1 MIYHV
6 FANKSNIGDWLS
18 ALGIQSALSGLEFSE
33 HFCDAPFI
41 DETMAVL
48 QKAGHG
54 DFVVV
59 GGGGLFMDYF
69 APFWELF
76 LKNANGF
83 PYGIWG
89 TGYCDLTQEMSL
101 PPRELIEKVITGSR
115 FCYVR
120 DDLTRGHHRDMNLPA
135 ATGCPSLMILDKP
148 THKGRGLLHVDNYT
162 TVGEKAFA
170 VMDQLGREFAQETTR
185 RYRRTNN
192 RIRPNDETELQACLE
207 LYRRSDIVLSSALHG
222 CIVGLA
228 YGCKV
233 VAVSGDRKI
242 DSFMESV
249 GLSDWVLAA
258 NELEQLEH
266 LLQTQN
272 DQRWPGD
279 RVKELQQANH
289 RVAAETRAILET
301 LGDRPYP

>member
-18 ALGIQSALSGLEFSE
+18 ALGIQSAFSGYEYSE
-33 HFCDAPFI
+33 LFCDAPFV

-48 QKAGHG
+48 RKTGPD

-76 LKNANGF
+76 LRNANGF
-83 PYGIWG
+83 QYGIWG
-89 TGYCDLTQEMSL
+89 TGYCDLTQETSL
-101 PPRELIEKVITGSR
+101 PPRELIEKVIAGSR

-120 DDLTRGHHRDMNLPA
+120 DELSRGRHREMNLPT

-148 THKGRGLLHVDNYT
+148 TQTGRGLLHVDNYT
-162 TVGEKAFA
+162 TVGEKAFE
-170 VMDQLGREFAQETTR
+170 VMDKLGRDFAQATTR
-185 RYRRTNN
+185 SYRRTNN
-192 RIRPNDETELQACLE
+192 RIRSGDEIALQECLE
-207 LYRRSDIVLSSALHG
+207 FYRQSDIVLSSALHG

-242 DSFMESV
+242 DSFMASV
-249 GLSDWVLAA
+249 GLSDWVLEA

-272 DQRWPGD
+272 DQCWPGD
-279 RVKELQQANH
+279 RVKELQEANH
-289 RVAAETRAILET
+289 RVVAETRDMLVT
-301 LGDRPYP
+301 LGDNT